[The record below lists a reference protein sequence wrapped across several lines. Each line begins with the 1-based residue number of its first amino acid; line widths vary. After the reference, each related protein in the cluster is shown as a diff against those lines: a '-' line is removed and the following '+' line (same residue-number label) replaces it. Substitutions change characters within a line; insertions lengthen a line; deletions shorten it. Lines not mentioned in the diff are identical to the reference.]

1 MAEAGLLDIER
12 FVLETNEKADEREV
26 NDVLSAVRRLTVRA
40 QVSGS
45 CVDRL
50 GWYTTDRQVRCSNH
64 GTFAQAAITDLA
76 AENSEEPASWSKLH
90 EAAAAG
96 EAAEMLS
103 MLKGLNRPEHAVREP
118 SDCAPRD
125 VRKLHH
131 LGAG

>member
-50 GWYTTDRQVRCSNH
+50 GWYTQQAGTLFQSRHVRAGRNH
-64 GTFAQAAITDLA
+64 G
-76 AENSEEPASWSKLH
+76 SS
-90 EAAAAG
+90 
-96 EAAEMLS
+96 
-103 MLKGLNRPEHAVREP
+103 
-118 SDCAPRD
+118 C
-125 VRKLHH
+125 
-131 LGAG
+131 

>member
-1 MAEAGLLDIER
+1 MFWPAGAGLLEIER
-12 FVLETNEKADEREV
+12 LVL
-26 NDVLSAVRRLTVRA
+26 RA

-50 GWYTTDRQVRCSNH
+50 VLHDRQVRCSNH

-125 VRKLHH
+125 VRELHH

>member
-50 GWYTTDRQVRCSNH
+50 VHDRQVRCSNH

-118 SDCAPRD
+118 SDCGPRD

>member
-1 MAEAGLLDIER
+1 MAEAGLDIER

-50 GWYTTDRQVRCSNH
+50 GWQVRCSNH

-76 AENSEEPASWSKLH
+76 AEKSEEPASWSKLH

-118 SDCAPRD
+118 SDCGPRD